1 MKFILVIFLCSFVDN
16 QCLPPVEI
24 KPPYNSWKEC
34 TIAAYE
40 LSRELILAQEEKF
53 VNKNKLS
60 TKFTCTELG
69 II

>member
-40 LSRELILAQEEKF
+40 LSRKIILSQEEKLI
-53 VNKNKLS
+53 NENKLS
-60 TKFTCTELG
+60 TKFTCTEVNET
-69 II
+69 